1 MLHLAL
7 HFIAPALL
15 VAVFFRKKPLFAY
28 AILMAT
34 MLVDLDHL
42 LATPIYDPQRCSIGF
57 HPLHTLYP
65 IIFYAVLSMIPKP
78 LALRLI
84 GLGLLIHMGLDSID
98 CQVTNGVWF
107 TQGSMGFDKL

>member
-7 HFIAPALL
+7 HFVVPALL
-15 VAVFFRKKPLFAY
+15 VAVFFRKKALFAY
-28 AILMAT
+28 TLLMAT

-42 LATPIYDPQRCSIGF
+42 SATPVYDPQRCSIGF
-57 HPLHTLYP
+57 HPLHTVFP
-65 IIFYAVLSMIPKP
+65 IILYALLSLIPKP
-78 LALRLI
+78 LYVRLL